1 MTQHENL
8 MPLARAE
15 RAILFIR
22 GQRVMLD
29 ADLAQIYGI
38 KTMRLNEQVKRNR
51 DRFPEDFMFQLT
63 TEEVKNVLCL
73 RSQFAISKKG
83 RGGRRYLPYVFTE
96 HGAVMLAS
104 VLNSPTAI
112 QASVYVVRAFV
123 RLREILA
130 THKELAH
137 KLNELENRLDG
148 HDADIRDI
156 IAAIRGLM
164 TVEKKPRGGIGYR
177 TPLCWPEI
185 MTASLALTSAW

>member
-22 GQRVMLD
+22 GQKVMLN
-29 ADLAQIYGI
+29 ADLAQIYGVM
-38 KTMRLNEQVKRNR
+38 TMRLNEQVKRNR
-51 DRFPEDFMFQLT
+51 DRFPDDFMFQLT
-63 TEEVKNVLCL
+63 HKEKMEVIANCDNLQRLKFSPV
-73 RSQFAISKKG
+73 
-83 RGGRRYLPYVFTE
+83 LPYAFTE

-123 RLREILA
+123 RLREIFA

-137 KLNELENRLDG
+137 KLNELERRLEG
-148 HDADIRDI
+148 HDADIRNLV
-156 IAAIRGLM
+156 AAIRGLM
-164 TVEKKPRGGIGYR
+164 TVEKKPRGRIGYR
-177 TPLCWPEI
+177 TPGATGCGTLQPVLRRHG
-185 MTASLALTSAW
+185 AG